1 MAVPPRRARPVGPDD
16 HRPKLPAAVGVLA
29 CLAASA
35 VALAVAPVLMPAS
48 YSWVAHTTSESA
60 AQGVAGAWLA
70 RLGFLA
76 LGFGVLV
83 LSGPAGQLWGPLAA
97 GLHTTFGVLMVAAAA
112 FSARPWEPGLPF
124 DPIEDVLHSV
134 AANAMGFAFA
144 FGVVAVGWRI
154 WRDAG
159 GLRWRDMTAVAAA
172 VVFPL
177 TMVGFDGYTGMLQ
190 RPIFVVAYLWYG
202 AEALRLLRGPSR
214 SDIPS
219 SAA

>member
-1 MAVPPRRARPVGPDD
+1 MTVPSWRTRLVGPDD
-16 HRPKLPAAVGVLA
+16 HRHKLPAAVGVLA

-35 VALAVAPVLMPAS
+35 AALAIAPALMPAS
-48 YSWVAHTTSESA
+48 YSWVAHTTSESG

-76 LGFGVLV
+76 FGLAVLA
-83 LSGPAGQLWGPLAA
+83 LSGPAKQLWGPLAA

-124 DPIEDVLHSV
+124 DTVEDVLHSV
-134 AANAMGFAFA
+134 TATTMGFAFA

-154 WRDAG
+154 WRGADRV
-159 GLRWRDMTAVAAA
+159 RWRDVTAVAAA
-172 VVFPL
+172 VALPL
-177 TMVGFDGYTGMLQ
+177 AMVGFDGYAGLLQ

-202 AEALRLLRGPSR
+202 AEALRLPRRPSH
-214 SDIPS
+214 SDIQ
-219 SAA
+219 